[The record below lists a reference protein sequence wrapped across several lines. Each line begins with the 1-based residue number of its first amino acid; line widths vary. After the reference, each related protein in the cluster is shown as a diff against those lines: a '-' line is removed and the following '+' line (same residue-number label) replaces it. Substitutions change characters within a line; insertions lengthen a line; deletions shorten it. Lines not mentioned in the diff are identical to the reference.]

1 MRFITRVTRV
11 QNKES
16 SVDRSFVLSPRR
28 SSTVAQKQKRW
39 RQKANKWRQSL
50 RPCGDRRKTAYGK
63 SRPHCEAHTSQASS
77 AEPGTSLARSSH
89 ALCLDSCVVRA
100 SNATALAFR
109 APDPDAAL
117 L

>member
-11 QNKES
+11 FES
-16 SVDRSFVLSPRR
+16 SVDRSRLFFRARR

>member
-1 MRFITRVTRV
+1 MRFITRVRPV
-11 QNKES
+11 KES
-16 SVDRSFVLSPRR
+16 SVDRLFVLLPPVAPAQWHGTVEAKSEPFGAPVASAVRR
-28 SSTVAQKQKRW
+28 PEKR
-39 RQKANKWRQSL
+39 L
-50 RPCGDRRKTAYGK
+50 GK

-89 ALCLDSCVVRA
+89 APCLDSCVVRA
-100 SNATALAFR
+100 SNDTALAFR